1 MKYLITLFLLFCIV
15 SLNGQNNKLPISG
28 KAIYTFKHLRDTSLP
43 NSIYTE
49 KMLLT
54 FNNFSY
60 KYSSYISYI
69 DDSISKSRTLLASDY
84 SKNITETKYTR
95 RTIEE
100 LFYFFDKNEFY
111 FVHPWIGEK
120 IVIENSIDK
129 IDWKIQDST
138 KEVKGLNCVL
148 AEAKF
153 KGRIYNAWFCP
164 EIPVNAGP
172 WKLNGLPGLIIE
184 AYDLSN
190 SVFFSLET
198 LQKVEQII
206 ELPKAYK
213 KVTKKEFDQLINS
226 IKQNPSGFINAAL
239 NGSNMQN
246 GGTVMQLNKG
256 GSNTQN
262 KKSLVNN
269 PIELNE

>member
-1 MKYLITLFLLFCIV
+1 MKYLITIFLLIIIV
-15 SLNGQNNKLPISG
+15 SLNGQNTKPPISG

-49 KMLLT
+49 KMLLM

-60 KYSSYISYI
+60 KYSSYISYV
-69 DDSISKSRTLLASDY
+69 DDSISKSRTSNVLDY
-84 SKNITETKYTR
+84 SKNSTQTKYTR

-100 LFYFFDKNEFY
+100 LFYFFDKNEYY
-111 FVHPWIGEK
+111 FVHPWIGDK
-120 IVIENSIDK
+120 VVIENRIDK
-129 IDWKIQDST
+129 IDWKILDST
-138 KEVKGLNCVL
+138 KEVKGLNCAL

-153 KGRIYNAWFCP
+153 KGRIYKAWFCP
-164 EIPVNAGP
+164 AISVNAGP

-190 SVFFSLET
+190 SIQFSLES
-198 LQKVEQII
+198 LEKNEQLI
-206 ELPKAYK
+206 ELPKAFK

-239 NGSNMQN
+239 NGSNTQN
-246 GGTVMQLNKG
+246 GSTAMQLNKS

-262 KKSLVNN
+262 KKNQINN